1 MRARIALVVGFLVL
15 AGAAWYLTLG
25 HRTDVPVS
33 VAPEVLARWTLVVSD
48 GTDPWTVGVRPPDAL
63 MNMLFEDATRR
74 TGRTLVRPP
83 HPALPLVLRSESDE
97 GLQGVY
103 PTDSVLRIARQAGI
117 EDVEFQPVCLA
128 HRTRRRPESAAEL
141 YFAAFTSAPFAQ
153 FRIDLTPPQPEHA
166 GVGIYE
172 PATLSPI
179 LMIGATDNDFAAWWP
194 LQFDPALD
202 CESPLVLRTAAGD

>member
-1 MRARIALVVGFLVL
+1 MLVGGAL
-15 AGAAWYLTLG
+15 YLWLG
-25 HRTDVPVS
+25 SPADAPVS
-33 VAPEVLARWTLVVSD
+33 VEPEALTRWTLVVSD

-63 MNMLFEDATRR
+63 IDRLYEDATRR
-74 TGRTLVRPP
+74 AGRTLVRPA

-103 PTDSVLRIARQAGI
+103 PTDSVLRMARQAGI

-128 HRTRRRPESAAEL
+128 HRTRRTGDASAEL

-166 GVGIYE
+166 GFGVYE

-179 LMIGATDNDFAAWWP
+179 LMLAATDDDFARWWP

-202 CESPLVLRTAAGD
+202 CESPLMLRSADGH